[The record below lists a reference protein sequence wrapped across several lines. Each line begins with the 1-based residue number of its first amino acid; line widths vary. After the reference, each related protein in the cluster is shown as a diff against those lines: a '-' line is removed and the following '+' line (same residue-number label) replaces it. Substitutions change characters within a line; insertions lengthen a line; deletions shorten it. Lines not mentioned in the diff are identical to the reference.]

1 MKFFTFT
8 YILVTWSYVAID
20 CNNHSNSFYL
30 MKTWSVCKIIVSS
43 KDGLRPSCSPTCV
56 VSVST
61 NLNWNKITTV
71 KLKFNQNHF
80 EYIFFKFTLLKNFYL
95 AHNTFYNSITSYS
108 LPQNLIWL
116 WNPTAL
122 SLGKLQLKHL
132 NGILR
137 SFFFA
142 NHNRLTTSLG
152 SSISC

>member
-1 MKFFTFT
+1 MT
-8 YILVTWSYVAID
+8 LSYVAID
-20 CNNHSNSFYL
+20 CNNHRNSFYL
-30 MKTWSVCKIIVSS
+30 MKSVCKIIVSS
-43 KDGLRPSCSPTCV
+43 KDLCPSCSPTRV

-61 NLNWNKITTV
+61 NFNWNKITTLQ
-71 KLKFNQNHF
+71 LKFNQNHF
-80 EYIFFKFTLLKNFYL
+80 KFFFLRFTLVENFYL
-95 AHNTFYNSITSYS
+95 AHNTFYNSITSVS